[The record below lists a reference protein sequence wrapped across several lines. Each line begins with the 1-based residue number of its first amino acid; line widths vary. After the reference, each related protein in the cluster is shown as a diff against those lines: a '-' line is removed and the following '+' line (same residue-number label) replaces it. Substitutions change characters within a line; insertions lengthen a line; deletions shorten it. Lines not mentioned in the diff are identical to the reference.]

1 MELLGGFEPP
11 TSSLPRMR
19 ATDCAKVAY
28 KNALSYASNNIHQYA
43 VCCQEKNAM
52 ISGISPF
59 CGSAVVYCWNMVVYP
74 GAAGGKSMR
83 IGKGELGD
91 LRDELVRLTDF
102 IRIME
107 TDELPYF
114 YRCFDAMKNNIEIF
128 LCIGSTDIEDLY
140 IVLERDWKASHMMFI
155 GVQDYDLREQHPNI
169 DPMMCL
175 YFARLLAE
183 VGKYFERGKNEF
195 VKN

>member
-1 MELLGGFEPP
+1 
-11 TSSLPRMR
+11 
-19 ATDCAKVAY
+19 
-28 KNALSYASNNIHQYA
+28 
-43 VCCQEKNAM
+43 
-52 ISGISPF
+52 
-59 CGSAVVYCWNMVVYP
+59 
-74 GAAGGKSMR
+74 MR
-83 IGKGELGD
+83 IGKGELSD

-128 LCIGSTDIEDLY
+128 LCIGSSDIEDLY
-140 IVLERDWKASHMMFI
+140 VVLERDWKASHMMFI